1 MGDRQ
6 QGPLAPWQPA
16 GGLGGRHL
24 QGQEGLTSPTALSE
38 AAGPP
43 QGPLEPPA
51 QTHLALQHLSR
62 GWAWGQGR
70 SPLSQGDVTHGGSSE
85 GQSAGGRALRQGH
98 LFT

>member
-1 MGDRQ
+1 MGAAAGRMQLVRVRLRAWGTEQ
-6 QGPLAPWQPA
+6 QGPLAPWHPA

-51 QTHLALQHLSR
+51 QTHLVLYHLPP
-62 GWAWGQGR
+62 G
-70 SPLSQGDVTHGGSSE
+70 
-85 GQSAGGRALRQGH
+85 
-98 LFT
+98 